1 MGSEKCY
8 LYYGNFV
15 YLRYIDGSWWDSFPT
30 RPKPAS
36 FLSFDFTTL
45 SNFTHLRALAEKTDY
60 LVIVVIYDQTYV
72 FMFCFVFFPKSLY
85 CLLKG

>member
-1 MGSEKCY
+1 MVNLCILDTLMAVG
-8 LYYGNFV
+8 GM
-15 YLRYIDGSWWDSFPT
+15 DSFPT

-45 SNFTHLRALAEKTDY
+45 SNFTHLRALAGKTDY

-72 FMFCFVFFPKSLY
+72 FMFCFVFFQKAY
-85 CLLKG
+85 IVY